1 MDPLSLT
8 ASLIAVVQI
17 SQAVLLFCYQIRG
30 QIKDADDEISRI
42 ITDVEALAATL
53 DELNDI
59 FPPSSATPSGTS
71 ATLLDNLSFGEGDST
86 GRRSASVAC
95 VSAMKSCETVLTE
108 LKQKL
113 KPLAKPGIKSKLKWP
128 FESSSIQQKLDIIE
142 KQKATLQLALSAHH
156 ARMLG
161 QQSHKIENI
170 QNQSERAAILTW
182 YKTSDPEQNQ
192 KVSRSKHEP
201 DTAKWIFDIKD
212 FRNWK
217 NNPGESLWIHGI
229 PGAGK
234 TILCSTIIDH
244 MSQHHEGDPSNRVV
258 YFYFDFA
265 DNKKQTVINL
275 LKSVVYQLIAIEE
288 VIPESAA
295 SLYTKCNGLQ
305 QPHLDEL
312 VDVVIAEV
320 SRTERTFLMIDAL
333 DECPKEER
341 QLFFETFVQGSLPSN
356 LNVLVTSRK
365 EPDIDAA
372 LRPSFSRTICIQNAV
387 IDADVRVHVGN
398 AIARDARLLK
408 WKPAIREEILNA
420 IVEGS
425 HGMYGWAFDLSSVV
439 SCAYGVTGFDGPC
452 ASSIQ

>member
-30 QIKDADDEISRI
+30 QIKDADDEIFRI

-59 FPPSSATPSGTS
+59 FPPSSATPSDTS
-71 ATLLDNLSFGEGDST
+71 ATLLDNLSFDEGNST

-95 VSAMKSCETVLTE
+95 VSAMRSCETVLTE

-113 KPLAKPGIKSKLKWP
+113 KPLTRPGIKSRLKWP

-156 ARMLG
+156 ARMLS
-161 QQSHKIENI
+161 QQSHKIEDI
-170 QNQSERAAILTW
+170 QKQSKRAEILTW
-182 YKTSDPEQNQ
+182 YKTSDPEQNH
-192 KVSRSKHEP
+192 KVSRNKHEP

-217 NNPGESLWIHGI
+217 DNPGESLWIHGI

-244 MSQHHEGDPSNRVV
+244 MSQHYERDPSNRVV

-265 DNKKQTVINL
+265 DNKKQTVANL
-275 LKSVVYQLIAIEE
+275 LKSVVYQLIVIEE
-288 VIPESAA
+288 VIPESVA

-305 QPHLDEL
+305 QPNLDEL
-312 VDVVIAEV
+312 VEVVIAEV
-320 SRTERTFLMIDAL
+320 SRAGRTFLMIDAL

-341 QLFFETFVQGSLPSN
+341 ELFFETFVQGSLPSN
-356 LNVLVTSRK
+356 LNLLITSRK

-372 LRPSFSRTICIQNAV
+372 LGPSFSRTICIQNAV
-387 IDADVRVHVGN
+387 IDADVRVHVGK

-420 IVEGS
+420 IVES
-425 HGMYGWAFDLSSVV
+425 SYGMYDWSFDLSSVI
-439 SCAYGVTGFDGPC
+439 SCAYGATGFDGPY

>member
-8 ASLIAVVQI
+8 ASLIAVVQV

-30 QIKDADDEISRI
+30 QIKDANDEISRI

-59 FPPSSATPSGTS
+59 LPTGSATPSGTS
-71 ATLLDNLSFGEGDST
+71 TTPLDNLSFDEEDGT

-95 VSAMKSCETVLTE
+95 VSAMRSCETVLTE
-108 LKQKL
+108 LNQKL
-113 KPLAKPGIKSKLKWP
+113 KPLARPGIKSKLKWP
-128 FESSSIQQKLDIIE
+128 FESSSIQRKLEIIE
-142 KQKATLQLALSAHH
+142 KQKATLQLVLSAYH

-161 QQSHKIENI
+161 QQSHKIEDI
-170 QNQSERAAILTW
+170 QKQSKRAAILTW
-182 YKTSDPEQNQ
+182 YKTSDPEQNH

-217 NNPGESLWIHGI
+217 DNSGESLWIHGI

-234 TILCSTIIDH
+234 TVLCSTIIDH
-244 MSQHHEGDPSNRVV
+244 MSQHYERDPSNRVV

-265 DNKKQTVINL
+265 DNKMQTVANL

-295 SLYTKCNGLQ
+295 SLYTKYNGLQ
-305 QPHLDEL
+305 EPSLDEL
-312 VDVVIAEV
+312 LGVVIAEV
-320 SRTERTFLMIDAL
+320 SQTGRTFLIIDAL

-341 QLFFETFVQGSLPSN
+341 EVFFETFVQGSLPNN
-356 LNVLVTSRK
+356 LNVLITSRE
-365 EPDIDAA
+365 EPDIKAV
-372 LRPSFSRTICIQNAV
+372 LRPSFSYTICIQNAV
-387 IDADVRVHVGN
+387 IDADVRVHVGK

-408 WKPAIREEILNA
+408 WKPTIREEILEA
-420 IVEGS
+420 IVDGS
-425 HGMYGWAFDLSSVV
+425 HGMYS
-439 SCAYGVTGFDGPC
+439 
-452 ASSIQ
+452 

>member
-1 MDPLSLT
+1 MDPVSLT
-8 ASLIAVVQI
+8 ASLIAVVQV

-30 QIKDADDEISRI
+30 QIKEADNEISRI

-59 FPPSSATPSGTS
+59 LQPCSATPSGTS
-71 ATLLDNLSFGEGDST
+71 ATFLDNLSFDEEDST
-86 GRRSASVAC
+86 GRRPASVAC
-95 VSAMKSCETVLTE
+95 VSAMRSCETVLTE
-108 LKQKL
+108 LNQKL
-113 KPLAKPGIKSKLKWP
+113 KPLARPGIKSKLKWP
-128 FESSSIQQKLDIIE
+128 FESSSIQRKLEIIE

-161 QQSHKIENI
+161 QQSHKIEDI
-170 QNQSERAAILTW
+170 QKQSKRAAILTW
-182 YKTSDPEQNQ
+182 YKTSDPEQNH

-201 DTAKWIFDIKD
+201 DTAKWIFDIED

-217 NNPGESLWIHGI
+217 ANSGESLWIHGI

-244 MSQHHEGDPSNRVV
+244 MSQHYAGDPSNRVA

-265 DNKKQTVINL
+265 DNKKQTVANL

-305 QPHLDEL
+305 QPNIDEL
-312 VDVVIAEV
+312 VGVVIAEV
-320 SRTERTFLMIDAL
+320 SRTGRTFVMIDAL

-356 LNVLVTSRK
+356 LNVLITSRK

-372 LRPSFSRTICIQNAV
+372 LGPAFSRTICVQNAV
-387 IDADVRVHVGN
+387 IDVDVRVHVGK
-398 AIARDARLLK
+398 AIARDAKLLK

-420 IVEGS
+420 IAEGS
-425 HGMYGWAFDLSSVV
+425 HGM
-439 SCAYGVTGFDGPC
+439 
-452 ASSIQ
+452 

>member
-1 MDPLSLT
+1 MDPVSLT
-8 ASLIAVVQI
+8 ASLIAVVQV

-59 FPPSSATPSGTS
+59 LQPSSPTSSGTS
-71 ATLLDNLSFGEGDST
+71 ATLLDNLSFGEEDSA

-95 VSAMKSCETVLTE
+95 VSAIRSCETVLTE
-108 LKQKL
+108 LSQKL
-113 KPLAKPGIKSKLKWP
+113 KPLARPGIKSKLKWP
-128 FESSSIQQKLDIIE
+128 FESSGIQRKLEIIE

-161 QQSHKIENI
+161 QQSHKIEDI
-170 QNQSERAAILTW
+170 QKQSNRTAILTW
-182 YKTSDPEQNQ
+182 YKTSDPEQNH

-217 NNPGESLWIHGI
+217 DNSGESLWIHGI

-244 MSQHHEGDPSNRVV
+244 MSQHYEGDPSNRVA

-265 DNKKQTVINL
+265 DNKKQTVANL
-275 LKSVVYQLIAIEE
+275 LKSVVYQLIATEE
-288 VIPESAA
+288 AVPESAA
-295 SLYTKCNGLQ
+295 SLYAKCNGLQ
-305 QPHLDEL
+305 QPNLDEL
-312 VDVVIAEV
+312 VGVVLAEV
-320 SRTERTFLMIDAL
+320 SRTGRTFLMIDAL

-341 QLFFETFVQGSLPSN
+341 QLFFDTFVQGSLPSN
-356 LNVLVTSRK
+356 LNVLITSRK

-372 LRPSFSRTICIQNAV
+372 LGPSFSRTICIQNAV
-387 IDADVRVHVGN
+387 IDADVRVHVDK

-420 IVEGS
+420 IVDGS
-425 HGMYGWAFDLSSVV
+425 HGMYG
-439 SCAYGVTGFDGPC
+439 
-452 ASSIQ
+452 

>member
-1 MDPLSLT
+1 MDPVSLT
-8 ASLIAVVQI
+8 ASLIAVVQV

-59 FPPSSATPSGTS
+59 LQPGNPTSSGTS
-71 ATLLDNLSFGEGDST
+71 ATLLDNLSFGEEDSA
-86 GRRSASVAC
+86 GRHSASVAC
-95 VSAMKSCETVLTE
+95 VSAIRSCETVLTE
-108 LKQKL
+108 LSQKL
-113 KPLAKPGIKSKLKWP
+113 KPLARPGIKSKLKWP
-128 FESSSIQQKLDIIE
+128 FESSGIQRKLETIE

-161 QQSHKIENI
+161 QQSHKIEDI
-170 QNQSERAAILTW
+170 QKQSNRTAILTW
-182 YKTSDPEQNQ
+182 YKTSDPEQNH

-217 NNPGESLWIHGI
+217 DNSGESLWIHGI

-244 MSQHHEGDPSNRVV
+244 MSQHYEGDPSNRVA

-265 DNKKQTVINL
+265 DNKKQTVANL
-275 LKSVVYQLIAIEE
+275 LKSVVYQLIATEE
-288 VIPESAA
+288 AG
-295 SLYTKCNGLQ
+295 LYTKCNGLQ
-305 QPHLDEL
+305 QPNLDEL
-312 VDVVIAEV
+312 VGVVLAEV
-320 SRTERTFLMIDAL
+320 SRTRRTFLMIDAL

-356 LNVLVTSRK
+356 LNVLITSRK

-372 LRPSFSRTICIQNAV
+372 LGPSFSRTICIQNAV
-387 IDADVRVHVGN
+387 IDADVRVHVDK

-420 IVEGS
+420 IVDGS
-425 HGMYGWAFDLSSVV
+425 HGMYG
-439 SCAYGVTGFDGPC
+439 
-452 ASSIQ
+452 

>member
-8 ASLIAVVQI
+8 ASLVAVVQI

-30 QIKDADDEISRI
+30 QIKEADDEISRI

-53 DELNDI
+53 DDLNDI
-59 FPPSSATPSGTS
+59 FPTGSAAPSDTS
-71 ATLLDNLSFGEGDST
+71 ATLLESLSLDEEAST

-95 VSAMKSCETVLTE
+95 VSALGSCQTVLAE
-108 LKQKL
+108 LNQKL

-128 FESSSIQQKLDIIE
+128 FESSSIQRKLEIID
-142 KQKATLQLALSAHH
+142 KQKATLQLVLSTYH

-161 QQSHKIENI
+161 QQSHKMEEI
-170 QNQSERAAILTW
+170 QKQSNRAAILAW
-182 YKTSDPEQNQ
+182 YKTSDPEQNH

-201 DTAKWIFDIKD
+201 DTAKWIFTIED
-212 FRNWK
+212 FTNWK
-217 NNPGESLWIHGI
+217 DNLGESLWIHGI

-244 MSQHHEGDPSNRVV
+244 VSQHVEGDPSNCVV

-265 DNKKQTVINL
+265 DNKKQTVANL
-275 LKSVVYQLIAIEE
+275 LKSVVYQLIAPEE
-288 VIPESAA
+288 AIPESAA
-295 SLYTKCNGLQ
+295 NLYTKCNGLQ
-305 QPHLDEL
+305 QPNLDEL
-312 VDVVIAEV
+312 VGVVIAEV
-320 SRTERTFLMIDAL
+320 SRAGRTFLIIDAL

-341 QLFFETFVQGSLPSN
+341 ALFFETFVQGSLPSN

-365 EPDIDAA
+365 ESDIDAA
-372 LRPSFSRTICIQNAV
+372 LGPSFSRTICIQNAA
-387 IDADVRVHVGN
+387 IDADVRVHVDK
-398 AIARDARLLK
+398 AITRDARLLK

-425 HGMYGWAFDLSSVV
+425 HGMYG
-439 SCAYGVTGFDGPC
+439 
-452 ASSIQ
+452 